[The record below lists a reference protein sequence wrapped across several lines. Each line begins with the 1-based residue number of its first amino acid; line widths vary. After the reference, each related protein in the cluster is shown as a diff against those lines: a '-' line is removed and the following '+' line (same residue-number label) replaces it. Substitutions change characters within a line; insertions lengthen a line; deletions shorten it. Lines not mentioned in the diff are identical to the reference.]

1 VAVER
6 RPGVA
11 VFPVEGTGW
20 RWWRDT
26 TFAYVGDRSPA
37 AQFTDAEVKGAID
50 RARAGLT
57 DVKAERV
64 GNLLRT
70 LLNSRPILARFA
82 QVLDAEGVALHRR
95 GSEADEA
102 PLCSRAPRIQ
112 RLLTLMAAPAAFR
125 VFSSTARRRTSRTSP
140 RIRS

>member
-82 QVLDAEGVALHRR
+82 QVLDAEGVPYT
-95 GSEADEA
+95 DED
-102 PLCSRAPRIQ
+102 
-112 RLLTLMAAPAAFR
+112 
-125 VFSSTARRRTSRTSP
+125 RRRMKHLYVVVHPASSGC
-140 RIRS
+140 